1 MQGGEQCLCYDKSQH
16 WEKRSRNCLFRTSG
30 GQGGWMGQ
38 YNVETGVLI
47 KFSVSLN
54 FYYLMFT

>member
-1 MQGGEQCLCYDKSQH
+1 
-16 WEKRSRNCLFRTSG
+16 
-30 GQGGWMGQ
+30 MGQ

-54 FYYLMFT
+54 FYYVYITLNLLQEIPYILILQPT